1 MINRYIDTPLG
12 LMRIGEMHGK
22 ICTAAFGESEEQ
34 AGNHASVLLDEA
46 ERQIHAYFAGRLRQ
60 FTLPIQLGGTSF
72 EQDVLRMLLDIPYA
86 ATVSYAEIA
95 RLIGRPRAARAVG
108 RACAKN
114 PILVIVPCHRVV
126 SSDGKLT
133 GFAAGIDR
141 KQKLITLER
150 SHKT

>member
-1 MINRYIDTPLG
+1 
-12 LMRIGEMHGK
+12 MRIGEMHGK